1 MFSKSVL
8 ILSYFVLGIYCQAN
22 TFNCTDDANC
32 GINIDKVIVIQDH
45 PKGKLFSYT
54 LTSKFKY
61 VLPIWRVELWPIWV
75 CPTHSILNKSNPFT

>member
-32 GINIDKVIVIQDH
+32 GINIDKIIVIQEN
-45 PKGKLFSYT
+45 PKGT
-54 LTSKFKY
+54 
-61 VLPIWRVELWPIWV
+61 
-75 CPTHSILNKSNPFT
+75 

>member
-32 GINIDKVIVIQDH
+32 GINIDKVIVIQENT
-45 PKGKLFSYT
+45 KGKLFSYM
-54 LTSKFKY
+54 
-61 VLPIWRVELWPIWV
+61 
-75 CPTHSILNKSNPFT
+75 